1 MTFLRLYLK
10 GIREDR
16 TPLSAN
22 SKVTMFPSS
31 DGVGDE
37 ADHVLLTSLSD
48 TFLRAVNCIFPPCPQ
63 QIHKCL
69 ESEVFG

>member
-22 SKVTMFPSS
+22 SKVTMFLSS
-31 DGVGDE
+31 DGDE
-37 ADHVLLTSLSD
+37 PDHVLLTSLSD